1 MSRRRILSIPVL
13 ALAALVLLLAG
24 SAAAYFT
31 AEGDGRGDAST
42 TTLEDLTV
50 VGSAS
55 TSLHPGGS
63 ADLELLVTNPNGF
76 PVSVDAV
83 VAAMEDVEVIG
94 GVGSCADPD
103 LSFIEPDATALAAM
117 GPLAADA
124 ETEITLEGALS
135 MGAAAQS
142 GCQGASFDV
151 PVTVEVVR

>member
-1 MSRRRILSIPVL
+1 MSRLRILSIPVL
-13 ALAALVLLLAG
+13 ALAVVVLLLAG

-31 AEGDGRGDAST
+31 AEGDGQGDAST

-50 VGSAS
+50 VGSVS
-55 TSLHPGGS
+55 TSLHPGGT
-63 ADLELLVTNPNGF
+63 ADLVLDITNPNGF

-83 VAAMEDVEVIG
+83 VAAVEDVEATG
-94 GVGSCADPD
+94 GVGTCDVPD
-103 LSFIEPDATALAAM
+103 LSFTEPDAAALAAL
-117 GPLAADA
+117 GLLAADD